1 MLVGVCFTQKTN
13 VDLSVN
19 HNSLNIKI
27 LSQITTEN
35 QRNFWKEREGEI
47 EIVLVIFQ
55 FRNLSSSP
63 SHLVNKLGLRAV

>member
-1 MLVGVCFTQKTN
+1 MPWMNTVDLVFSVTVPCWFVCFTQKTN

-47 EIVLVIFQ
+47 PKPF
-55 FRNLSSSP
+55 FFAFSS
-63 SHLVNKLGLRAV
+63 R